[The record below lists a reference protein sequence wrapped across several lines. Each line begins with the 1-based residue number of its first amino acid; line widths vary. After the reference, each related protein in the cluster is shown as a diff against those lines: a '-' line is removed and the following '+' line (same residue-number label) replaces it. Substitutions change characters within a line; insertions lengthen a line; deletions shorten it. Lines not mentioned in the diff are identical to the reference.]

1 MKVVSM
7 PPEVPF
13 AEPDYSNYDSVKEQA
28 RETEHLEQLK
38 TWLKANGWPGE
49 RTGQELQEPHA
60 DGYARYMYG
69 DGPKPVLVHL
79 PSGDAWH
86 SPNVG
91 FLPKKEVL
99 KRLDRRAGLAALFG
113 RAA

>member
-7 PPEVPF
+7 PAEVPF
-13 AEPDYSNYDSVKEQA
+13 AEPDYSNYDSVKEEA

-79 PSGDAWH
+79 PYGDAWH